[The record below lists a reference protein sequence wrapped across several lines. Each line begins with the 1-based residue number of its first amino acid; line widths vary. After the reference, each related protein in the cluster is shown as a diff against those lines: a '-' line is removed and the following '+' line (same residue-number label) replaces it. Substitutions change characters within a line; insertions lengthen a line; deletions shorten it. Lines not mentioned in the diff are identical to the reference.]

1 MKDRTYKVI
10 CIFIM
15 IISAILIIHDLF
27 GGSEYKWSNII
38 THVCIFFIGPL
49 YYYIY
54 RRSKMK
60 RENNTTNVDR
70 EALQK
75 KGWKNGTS

>member
-1 MKDRTYKVI
+1 MKDSTYMAI

-15 IISAILIIHDLF
+15 VISSILIIHDLF

-38 THVCIFFIGPL
+38 THVCMFFIGPL

-54 RRSKMK
+54 RRSKIK
-60 RENNTTNVDR
+60 KERNTKNVDG
-70 EALQK
+70 EVK
-75 KGWKNGTS
+75 KHEVCP